1 MSEQELQELQA
12 DTAESTV
19 ETPVAE
25 TPTEPVETTA
35 EPTVE
40 AAETEPATEEPVTE
54 KTEEGESTTEEPV
67 AEAAEEEKPL
77 SAKDARKLEREKAR
91 EARKLARAQERE
103 EQERQRLAAIATA
116 KAKREEEKRRR
127 KKSSPLYEKL
137 IRLFSHK
144 TTQIVFVIAVM
155 LLSAFAMFMLD
166 DYNYVRIQYFPWL
179 ENNFFGELFQ
189 MMNIKRDLVQGGWLI
204 FLTLFSVIL
213 ILIAIG
219 ALRKKL
225 VDKAVQKNGAN
236 FKSLRGAKAFYNF
249 WFYFATVL
257 VMAAIAFVLY
267 MLGVYNPLW
276 MPNVDGQLPPPI
288 GEVCLNL
295 LYIILL
301 CAICIL
307 LIVVA
312 LFVLSLVLH
321 VVFSLFGWFAAMV
334 NQFRRNM
341 DEEVPVELADTSALA
356 GAGGGGGGGSGDVNG
371 TVDIEEPVNIEID
384 EPIKIQEEPAPPQ
397 VLGKEIVPSIVRLD
411 EQYQERETV
420 QNNADMSLEEFVLQ
434 FQAYAISRK
443 IYYELP
449 MLRSFLAGLSAARL
463 IILEGLSG
471 TGKSMLPRMFC
482 EFTHSK
488 SFFAPV
494 QATWRDKSD
503 MLGYFSEFTKS
514 FKSTDFLKNLYE
526 ASYTDRVNLMVLDE
540 MNISRIE
547 YYFADFLSILEYPPE
562 DWKVRVFEPVL
573 GQELPE
579 KLDDGY
585 VSIPENT
592 WFIGTANTDDS
603 TFTITDKVYD
613 RAIVLDFAEK
623 FSPITSNYTN
633 EPIHI
638 DYETLKAMFVAAQN
652 DSTKRLSKTDEEKFA
667 KICDFVAESFDLRFG
682 NRIMV
687 QINNFVPV
695 YVALGGS
702 KEEALDFMFAR
713 KVLRKLNGA
722 FEDDVKDKL
731 IALLKLLG
739 ATYGKGTF
747 KQTEKAIAKILKRL
761 V

>member
-1 MSEQELQELQA
+1 MSEQELQ
-12 DTAESTV
+12 TV
-19 ETPVAE
+19 EPDVEDT
-25 TPTEPVETTA
+25 PVETVEETSVAESAPAETA
-35 EPTVE
+35 EAPVE
-40 AAETEPATEEPVTE
+40 E
-54 KTEEGESTTEEPV
+54 TTEETAEAP
-67 AEAAEEEKPL
+67 AEEAAEEEVKEPETTEPAL
-77 SAKDARKLEREKAR
+77 SPKEARRLARK
-91 EARKLARAQERE
+91 QERE
-103 EQERQRLAAIATA
+103 EQERQRLAALAAA
-116 KAKREEEKRRR
+116 KAKREEEKKRR
-127 KKSSPLYEKL
+127 KKVSPLYEKL
-137 IRLFSHK
+137 FRLFSSK
-144 TTQIVFVIAVM
+144 TAQIVFVVAVM
-155 LLSAFAMFMLD
+155 LLAAFSMFLMD
-166 DYNYVRIQYFPWL
+166 DYNHVRLEYFSWL
-179 ENNFFGELFQ
+179 EDNFFGNLLQ
-189 MMNIKRDLVQGGWLI
+189 KMNVKRDLVEGGWLI
-204 FLTLFSVIL
+204 FLSLFAVIL
-213 ILIAIG
+213 VFIIVG
-219 ALRKKL
+219 SFRKKL
-225 VDKAVQKNGAN
+225 VDKAVEKHAKD
-236 FKSLRGAKAFYNF
+236 FKSKSSAKAFYNF
-249 WFYFATVL
+249 WFFFV
-257 VMAAIAFVLY
+257 VVVAIAAVIFVLY
-267 MLGVYNPLW
+267 MLGVYDPLW
-276 MPNVDGQLPPPI
+276 KANVDGVLPPDM
-288 GEVCLNL
+288 GEVALNL
-295 LYIILL
+295 LYLILL
-301 CAICIL
+301 CAIFIL
-307 LIVVA
+307 LIPIV
-312 LFVLSLVLH
+312 LFILSLILH
-321 VVFSLFGWFAAMV
+321 LVFSLFGWFAAMV

-341 DEEVPVELADTSALA
+341 DVEVPVELAEGYEGVGGSG
-356 GAGGGGGGGSGDVNG
+356 GAGGGDVTGS
-371 TVDIEEPVNIEID
+371 VDIEEPVSIEVD

-397 VLGKEIVPSIVRLD
+397 VLGKEIFPSLVRID
-411 EQYQERETV
+411 DAYPEVEKVE
-420 QNNADMSLEEFVLQ
+420 NNAEISLEEFCLQ

-482 EFTHSK
+482 EFTNSK

-573 GQELPE
+573 GQELPN
-579 KLDDGY
+579 KLPDGY

-633 EPIHI
+633 TPIKI
-638 DYETLKAMFVAAQN
+638 DYATLKSMFVAAQN
-652 DSTKRLSKTDEEKFA
+652 DSTKRLSNTDEEKFA

-687 QINNFVPV
+687 QISNFVPV
-695 YVALGGS
+695 YVALGGT

-731 IALLKLLG
+731 IALLKLL
-739 ATYGKGTF
+739 AVTYGKGTF
-747 KQTEKAIAKILKRL
+747 KATEKAIAKILKRL